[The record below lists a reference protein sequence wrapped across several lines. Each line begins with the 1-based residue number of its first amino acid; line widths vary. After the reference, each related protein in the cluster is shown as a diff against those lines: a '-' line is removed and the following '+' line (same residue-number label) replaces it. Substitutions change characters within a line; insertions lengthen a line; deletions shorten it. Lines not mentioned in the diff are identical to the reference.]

1 MEEFREVSDEKAK
14 KFADTNDFL
23 FSKISAKTNTGLNE
37 LFVSIAKKILLDD
50 DPKVKEQELIEK
62 GKRSNASRLL
72 NDSEIQTKKGGC
84 C

>member
-14 KFADTNDFL
+14 KFADTNGFL

>member
-37 LFVSIAKKILLDD
+37 LFVSIAKKILMDD

-62 GKRSNASRLL
+62 GKRSNESKLL
-72 NDSEIQTKKGGC
+72 NDSEIKTKKGGC